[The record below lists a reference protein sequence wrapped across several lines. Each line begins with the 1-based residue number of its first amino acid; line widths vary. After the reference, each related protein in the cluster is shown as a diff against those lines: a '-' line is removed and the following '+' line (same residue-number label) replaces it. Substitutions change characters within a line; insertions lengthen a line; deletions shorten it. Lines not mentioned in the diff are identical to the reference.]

1 VTFLFKYYLSIPL
14 TNKYSF
20 MGTLLIILLGL
31 YVWNKL
37 MAKLT
42 LNTIGSR
49 YGSIDALND
58 NSDLVEVALE
68 NTLSRDGTGPN
79 NMESDLDMDSN
90 RIINLSNGSNPQ
102 DAVTKSQL
110 DVNKAEVNALVQT
123 LSSSTYGDASNVS
136 YVPAGTGAVAT
147 TVQAKLRETVSVK
160 DFGAVGDGVT
170 DDTAAIQAAMNTD
183 KPLDWGGLTYRIAS
197 PVSRATTADV
207 VWNGRGAT
215 IVYDGTHTE
224 AAVTFSA
231 ASGVLFSFSNITF
244 DGSKLCN
251 TPLKVTST
259 AAMTAPSTFRGQNL
273 SGLNA
278 KRLNTFTGGEAIRVI
293 GSFDLVDFDG
303 GRIFDCELPIG
314 QGTPGVIGI
323 TGITVSFNTTDK
335 WPRRCTLRGVE
346 IEKVYSS
353 DLSYNADQDGIRY
366 FVPDDASAAGKVEGL
381 LVVSDNSRFANC
393 YGRSVKTQ
401 CRDTI
406 VRDSSFLRT
415 EGLASGI
422 GLGAEIDAQAGELV
436 ADGNV
441 FDYRN
446 GFHPR
451 YCIRSI
457 GSAPS
462 GKNGLTGIN
471 STVYVDSAT
480 ELFGFAETFSP
491 GTFTSSIKLDAI
503 RIFGP
508 VQSIGQ
514 FALNG
519 VKNYIEVSNCW
530 LNELRNG
537 VTSEKALVY
546 VQAGGTSPYYA
557 NLTIRGNY
565 YDGTD
570 LPSVCRTN
578 TPGNDMSAN
587 VSAWNNFGFIDDVA
601 SYVNASGLRTNQA
614 MSIGK
619 ITGLEDQEIKGYHQI
634 LTKVVAA
641 GATVTF
647 PIRRLWGSSVVMMT
661 SSGVGS
667 HALFASSNT
676 SNTAITLGSLVQI
689 DNTTEPGSGTYRIW
703 SSATNELSVKNAG
716 ASAAPVTLFV
726 LATA

>member
-1 VTFLFKYYLSIPL
+1 MTPLSIQVPFPVFQGRDGQPL
-14 TNKYSF
+14 EN
-20 MGTLLIILLGL
+20 G
-31 YVWNKL
+31 YVWIGEPNL
-37 MAKLT
+37 NPQTNPVVAYYDAALTIVAPQPLRT
-42 LNTIGSR
+42 LNGYISRAGTPAQIYVDGVNFSILVQDSKGSMV
-49 YGSIDALND
+49 YNFP
-58 NSDLVEVALE
+58 
-68 NTLSRDGTGPN
+68 DGTGISP
-79 NMESDLDMDSN
+79 DACGV
-90 RIINLSNGSNPQ
+90 IYNP
-102 DAVTKSQL
+102 
-110 DVNKAEVNALVQT
+110 
-123 LSSSTYGDASNVS
+123 
-136 YVPAGTGAVAT
+136 PFTGAVPT
-147 TVQAKLRETVSVK
+147 PVCVPLDLMVSPQY
-160 DFGAVGDGVT
+160 FGAVGNGVA
-170 DDTAAIQAAMNTD
+170 DDTVAGQAAMNSD
-183 KPLDWGGLTYRIAS
+183 KPLDWGGLTYRITS
-197 PVSRATTADV
+197 PVSRATPADV

-224 AAVTFSA
+224 AAVTLSA

-259 AAMTAPSTFRGQNL
+259 ADMATPSTFRGQNL
-273 SGLNA
+273 SALNA

-303 GRIFDCELPIG
+303 GRIFDCELPTG

-323 TGITVSFNTTDK
+323 TGVTVSFNTTDK

-366 FVPDDASAAGKVEGL
+366 FVPNDASAAGKVQGQ
-381 LVVSDNSRFANC
+381 LVVSENCRFLNC

-401 CRDTI
+401 CRDTV

-415 EGLASGI
+415 EGLASGL
-422 GLGAEIDAQAGELV
+422 GLGAEIDSQAGELV

-446 GFHPR
+446 SFQPR
-451 YCIRSI
+451 YCIRSL
-457 GSAPS
+457 GSTPS
-462 GKNGLTGIN
+462 GKNGLTGLN

-480 ELFGFAETFSP
+480 ELFGFAETFSQ

-508 VQSIGQ
+508 TQSLGR
-514 FALNG
+514 FGLNG

-530 LNELRNG
+530 LDTLRDG
-537 VTSEKALVY
+537 ETSEKALVY
-546 VQAGGTSPYYA
+546 VATNGTGPYYA
-557 NLTIRGNY
+557 HLTIRGNY

-570 LPSVCRTN
+570 LPSVARTN
-578 TPGNDMSAN
+578 IPVVAMSAN

-601 SYVNASGLRTNQA
+601 NYVNQSGLRTNQA

-634 LTKVVAA
+634 LTKIASA

-647 PIRRLWGSSVVMMT
+647 PIRRFWGSSIVMMT
-661 SSGVGS
+661 ASQGGA
-667 HALFASSNT
+667 HAIFASNNSANI
-676 SNTAITLGSLVQI
+676 SISAGSLVAI
-689 DNTTEPGSGTYRIW
+689 GNATNPGTGTYNVW
-703 SSATNELSVKNAG
+703 SSAANELSVQNTSGAG
-716 ASAAPVTLFV
+716 APITLFV